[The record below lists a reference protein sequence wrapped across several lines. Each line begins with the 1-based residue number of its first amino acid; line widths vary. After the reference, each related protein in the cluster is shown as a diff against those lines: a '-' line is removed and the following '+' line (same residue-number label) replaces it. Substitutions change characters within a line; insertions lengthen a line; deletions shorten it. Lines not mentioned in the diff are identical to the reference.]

1 MSFSS
6 QIIADSMSPD
16 GFRLTTFLVT
26 YPRIIHAE
34 HLRHRMM
41 SFSVSSS
48 RAIPISKIIKQVK
61 ENPYIPFHWGAQE
74 PGMQANFEI
83 ANKEEAIKKWLESRD
98 VAICIA
104 ESLKDLGLHKQVV
117 NRILEPYM
125 WVTVLVSATTFS
137 NFFKLRCHPAAEP
150 NIRKIA
156 EMMRS
161 DYLNSKPELKKL
173 DQWHLPFIKP
183 EEDYSIDTLKKLS
196 TARCARTSYLNHL
209 GTFEIDKDIELHK
222 KLAESGHYSPM
233 EHLAQVRPGSH
244 GNFIGWRQYRQE
256 FIGESGQN

>member
-6 QIIADSMSPD
+6 EIIADSISPN
-16 GFRLTTFLVT
+16 GERLTTFLVT

-74 PGMQANFEI
+74 PGMQANSEI
-83 ANKEEAIKKWLESRD
+83 ENKEEAIKEWLESRD
-98 VAICIA
+98 DAVKHA
-104 ESLKDLGLHKQVV
+104 EKLQKMGLHKQVV
-117 NRILEPYM
+117 NRGLESFS
-125 WVTVLVSATTFS
+125 WVTVLVSATTFN

-150 NIRKIA
+150 NIRRIA
-156 EMMRS
+156 EMMRE
-161 DYLNSKPELKKL
+161 DYSKSRPVFKNIDE
-173 DQWHLPFIKP
+173 WHLPFIKP
-183 EEDYSIDTLKKLS
+183 GEDFPIDILKKLS

-209 GTFEIDKDIELHK
+209 GSFELDKDVGLHE
-222 KLAESGHYSPM
+222 KLAES
-233 EHLAQVRPGSH
+233 
-244 GNFIGWRQYRQE
+244 
-256 FIGESGQN
+256 